1 MLVVSISFSIIF
13 TMRCGAMRFYSVGY
27 FKNMSKYAT
36 LLSLPSRRWILRRH
50 DGGFQGIVNRA
61 GSRLN
66 TCQVYLSKNYVAID
80 IELETICVIYKF
92 EINS

>member
-36 LLSLPSRRWILRRH
+36 LLSLPSRRWTLRRH

-61 GSRLN
+61 SSRLN

>member
-1 MLVVSISFSIIF
+1 
-13 TMRCGAMRFYSVGY
+13 
-27 FKNMSKYAT
+27 MSKYAT
-36 LLSLPSRRWILRRH
+36 LLSLPSRGWILRWH
-50 DGGFQGIVNRA
+50 DGGFQSIVNRA
-61 GSRLN
+61 SSRLN